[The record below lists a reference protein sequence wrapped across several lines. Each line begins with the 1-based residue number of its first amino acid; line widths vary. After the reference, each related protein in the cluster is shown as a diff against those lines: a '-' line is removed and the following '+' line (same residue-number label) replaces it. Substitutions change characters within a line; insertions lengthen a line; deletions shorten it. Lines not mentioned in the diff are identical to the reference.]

1 MNTPKSIIQTLQ
13 AGNNRPT
20 IAEKAV
26 PIDPGL
32 QFPGRT
38 VLYVHECA
46 SRLRVAPQHIIDLI
60 EEGALAALDVG
71 GNGGTVRVP
80 PHFLTVVAERSGR
93 TEGQIRELLDRV
105 RAENPRKRASW
116 RIPIAGWNAF
126 LERRNTL
133 IHPV

>member
-1 MNTPKSIIQTLQ
+1 VNTTKSIIQTLQ
-13 AGNNRPT
+13 TGNNRPT

-32 QFPGRT
+32 QFPGRS

-46 SRLRVAPQHIIDLI
+46 ARLRVAPQHIIDLI

>member
-1 MNTPKSIIQTLQ
+1 MNTTKSIIQTLQ
-13 AGNNRPT
+13 TGNNRPT

-32 QFPGRT
+32 QFPGRS

-46 SRLRVAPQHIIDLI
+46 ARLRVAPQHIIDLI

>member
-1 MNTPKSIIQTLQ
+1 MNTTKSIIQTLQ
-13 AGNNRPT
+13 TGNNRPT

-32 QFPGRT
+32 QFTGRS

-46 SRLRVAPQHIIDLI
+46 ARLRVAPQHIIDLI

-80 PHFLTVVAERSGR
+80 PRFLTVVAERSGR